1 MTLSKNE
8 QTVFYFL
15 FVILVCTV
23 WWTEITLEDLFW
35 FSPLA
40 TFLQFLDMIFKKK
53 YFDHILSNYRTEI
66 VLRNEEKIKCWYNS
80 KYVCEKKWNI
90 CWKCQ
95 ILTWHWQRQKFD
107 VYINIFNRAESLL
120 QNVGLH
126 LLQIHDEW
134 ILMWMRKNMSKNV
147 TKNFWVS
154 PYQHISNFLKVHFL
168 VSQ

>member
-66 VLRNEEKIKCWYNS
+66 VLRNEKKIKCWYIL
-80 KYVCEKKWNI
+80 KYVCEKKSGIFVGNA
-90 CWKCQ
+90 
-95 ILTWHWQRQKFD
+95 KFWPD
-107 VYINIFNRAESLL
+107 TGRDKNSTYISTFSTVQSPYSI

-134 ILMWMRKNMSKNV
+134 ILMWMRKNMSKDV
-147 TKNFWVS
+147 TKTFEFH
-154 PYQHISNFLKVHFL
+154 HINIVL
-168 VSQ
+168 VISWKCIF

>member
-35 FSPLA
+35 FSPLE

-80 KYVCEKKWNI
+80 KYVCEKKVEYLLEMPNFD
-90 CWKCQ
+90 
-95 ILTWHWQRQKFD
+95 LTL
-107 VYINIFNRAESLL
+107 AE
-120 QNVGLH
+120 
-126 LLQIHDEW
+126 
-134 ILMWMRKNMSKNV
+134 
-147 TKNFWVS
+147 TKIRRI
-154 PYQHISNFLKVHFL
+154 YQHFQPCRVLTPECRLALVTNSWWMNLDVNEEKYVKKCHKKLLSFTISTY
-168 VSQ
+168 

>member
-80 KYVCEKKWNI
+80 KYVCEKKVEYLLEMPNFD
-90 CWKCQ
+90 
-95 ILTWHWQRQKFD
+95 LTLAETKIRRIYHI
-107 VYINIFNRAESLL
+107 YIRRNLLLLYNKPYNRIALL
-120 QNVGLH
+120 SH
-126 LLQIHDEW
+126 FCT
-134 ILMWMRKNMSKNV
+134 
-147 TKNFWVS
+147 TKRV
-154 PYQHISNFLKVHFL
+154 IA
-168 VSQ
+168 